1 MIKKMRVSQSL
12 QPLIIALYANS
23 PFIDGQITDFTSF
36 RSFIWTKTDKERCGL
51 LKFIYDD
58 DFSFERY
65 VEYLLDIPMYFVIR
79 KNKYLEMTNYTFRN
93 FLNKKTKNPY
103 KIVPNIDDWNI
114 HLTTVFPE
122 VRLKNFIELRG
133 ADGGPWS
140 RVCALPA
147 FWTGI
152 LYDEDNLDTV
162 WSKIGHWKF
171 DQICEFY
178 QNVRKY
184 GLNTNTPDDEKLL
197 SFSNKI

>member
-1 MIKKMRVSQSL
+1 
-12 QPLIIALYANS
+12 
-23 PFIDGQITDFTSF
+23 
-36 RSFIWTKTDKERCGL
+36 
-51 LKFIYDD
+51 
-58 DFSFERY
+58 
-65 VEYLLDIPMYFVIR
+65 
-79 KNKYLEMTNYTFRN
+79 MTNYTFRN

-162 WSKIGHWKF
+162 WSKIGIGNLIKF
-171 DQICEFY
+171 VNFI
-178 QNVRKY
+178 KM
-184 GLNTNTPDDEKLL
+184 
-197 SFSNKI
+197 